1 MKRVNN
7 LYKKICDLDVI
18 MDMYDHAIRVNTKN
32 KKKIQKF
39 DNFYSCN
46 IAKIK
51 EMLIKKDYV
60 LGRYNLFLIHEPKIR
75 IIMSQ
80 EIEDKIV
87 NHLVAKYFLVDVFDK
102 SMSDRN
108 CATRIGKGTHYALR
122 LFKQDY
128 NYYLNKYKKF
138 YILKLDISKYFYNLD
153 HEIIKNIIRHKIKDK
168 NALKLIDS
176 IIDSTDEKYINEE
189 IIRLKNN
196 EKNKILNSNYNDKE
210 KRLKEVEQL
219 PLYKEG
225 KGVCIGNMVSQVVA
239 TFYLDKLDKYIE
251 EQLGI
256 KAYARYM
263 DDFYCMHEDKEYLK
277 NCLDKIKNFLLKY
290 KLTLNRKTK
299 IYSSNEN
306 IEFLGFMFSSKNKNI
321 RMKLTNKTKR
331 KFKAKMKVKNK
342 ELLNNKI
349 SFEQYRSV
357 RDSYRGHLSYGNCK
371 KLYYKYTFNKL
382 SELC

>member
-7 LYKKICDLDVI
+7 LYKKICDIDVI
-18 MDMYDHAIRVNTKN
+18 MDMYDSVIRVNTKN
-32 KKKIQKF
+32 KQKIQNF

-51 EMLIKKDYV
+51 ERLIKKDYV
-60 LGRYNLFLIHEPKIR
+60 LGKYNLFLIHEPKIR

-80 EIEDKIV
+80 EIEDKII

-108 CATRIGKGTHYALR
+108 CATRIGKGIHYALR

-225 KGVCIGNMVSQVVA
+225 KGVCIGYRNFIIMESNM
-239 TFYLDKLDKYIE
+239 I
-251 EQLGI
+251 
-256 KAYARYM
+256 
-263 DDFYCMHEDKEYLK
+263 
-277 NCLDKIKNFLLKY
+277 
-290 KLTLNRKTK
+290 
-299 IYSSNEN
+299 
-306 IEFLGFMFSSKNKNI
+306 
-321 RMKLTNKTKR
+321 
-331 KFKAKMKVKNK
+331 
-342 ELLNNKI
+342 
-349 SFEQYRSV
+349 
-357 RDSYRGHLSYGNCK
+357 
-371 KLYYKYTFNKL
+371 
-382 SELC
+382 

>member
-7 LYKKICDLDVI
+7 LYKKICDIDVI
-18 MDMYDHAIRVNTKN
+18 MDMYDSVIRVNTKN
-32 KKKIQKF
+32 KQKIQNF

-51 EMLIKKDYV
+51 ERLIKKDYV
-60 LGRYNLFLIHEPKIR
+60 LGKYNLFLIHEPKIR

-80 EIEDKIV
+80 EIEDKII

-251 EQLGI
+251 EQLEI

-299 IYSSNEN
+299 IYSSSESV
-306 IEFLGFMFSSKNKNI
+306 EFLGFRFSSKNENI
-321 RMKLTNKTKR
+321 RMKLTNKTKK
-331 KFKAKMKVKNK
+331 KFKAKMKYM
-342 ELLNNKI
+342 NNKI
-349 SFEQYRSV
+349 KNNEITISKYTEV
-357 RDSYRGHLSYGNCK
+357 RNSYRGHLSYGNCK
-371 KLYYKYTFNKL
+371 KLYYKYTLIN
-382 SELC
+382 